1 MENKK
6 ELLFSVTAKDC
17 RFDFYR
23 GTGKGGQKRN
33 KTSSACRCTHIASG
47 AVGQSEE
54 SRSQHKNKELAFSR
68 MAETKKFK
76 DWHKIEVA
84 KVTGKIKEI
93 NDSVDLLMD
102 ESLIKVEIN
111 KNGVWI
117 EEKENN

>member
-54 SRSQHKNKELAFSR
+54 SRSQHKNKELAFLR